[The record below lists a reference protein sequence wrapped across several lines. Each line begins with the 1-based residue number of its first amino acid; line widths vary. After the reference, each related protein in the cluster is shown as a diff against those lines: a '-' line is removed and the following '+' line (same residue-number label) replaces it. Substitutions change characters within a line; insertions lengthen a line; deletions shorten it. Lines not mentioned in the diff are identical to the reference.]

1 MQKIILKTVVC
12 CLCALIY
19 IIPKD
24 SSANSAEE
32 EAVVVIASRT
42 PTIKNLLGGGLNIL
56 NKETI
61 VNSRAI
67 FIPEILKRIPGVAI
81 SRSGP
86 IGTARQARIRGA
98 EANHVL
104 VLIDGIEAN
113 DLAAGSEFDFSQL
126 FLSYFE

>member
-32 EAVVVIASRT
+32 GAVVVIASRT
-42 PTIKNLLGGGLNIL
+42 PTIRNLLGGGLNIL

-61 VNSRAI
+61 VNRRAI
-67 FIPEILKRIPGVAI
+67 FIPEILTAPI
-81 SRSGP
+81 SGIHNFRATFGKEQP
-86 IGTARQARIRGA
+86 EVIRKA
-98 EANHVL
+98 
-104 VLIDGIEAN
+104 
-113 DLAAGSEFDFSQL
+113 
-126 FLSYFE
+126 